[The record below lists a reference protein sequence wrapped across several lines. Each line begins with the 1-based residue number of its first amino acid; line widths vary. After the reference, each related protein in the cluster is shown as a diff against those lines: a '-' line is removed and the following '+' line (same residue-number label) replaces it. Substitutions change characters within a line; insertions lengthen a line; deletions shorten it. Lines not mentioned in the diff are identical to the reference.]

1 MTPNPVATF
10 RSLTVPTSRI
20 RCIVLVPGWGNQHG
34 LGNGVCFDGRVP
46 DTAQSQLR
54 NDRVQ
59 IDLLRESV
67 AIIGHSPG
75 CKSSPP
81 KLEIRESVRSEG
93 KPRVFVCRGIEPGA
107 VTLLLIRI
115 VR

>member
-10 RSLTVPTSRI
+10 RSHTVPTSRT
-20 RCIVLVPGWGNQHG
+20 RCIVLVPG
-34 LGNGVCFDGRVP
+34 VCFDGRIP

-54 NDRVQ
+54 NDRLQ

-67 AIIGHSPG
+67 AIIGPSPG

-93 KPRVFVCRGIEPGA
+93 RPRVFVCRGIEPVA